1 MQFKNQNLAH
11 VVLAGGNGKLG
22 LGICNYL
29 IANSFNVTV
38 LSRITKKISKDVECF
53 SGSINQ
59 LPCDITNEAQ
69 LSSAISKCHAI
80 APVTSFI
87 NSTAYRPSV
96 NKNNTNLEDW
106 KESILVNSLLLHIPT
121 SKFTNYFL
129 DKEIK
134 GSIITISSI
143 YGLVAPTFHI
153 YRKTPYTTEPDYAY
167 NKSAA
172 IGYMRYM
179 SSLYAEKEIRF
190 NTICPGGIYSDQ
202 DPIFVENYCS
212 NIPIGKMAKSSD
224 LGGIVAFLCSKDSSY
239 ITGAI
244 IPVDGGWT
252 AQ

>member
-22 LGICNYL
+22 YGICNYL
-29 IANSFNVTV
+29 VANSFNVTV
-38 LSRITKKISKDVECF
+38 LSRNKKKISKDLESH

-59 LPCDITNEAQ
+59 ISCDITNDAE
-69 LSSAISKCHAI
+69 LRSALRKCHSISK
-80 APVTSFI
+80 VTSFI

-96 NKNNTNLEDW
+96 NKNSTNLNDW

-121 SKFTNYFL
+121 TNFTNYFL
-129 DKEIK
+129 DNEIK

-153 YRKTPYTTEPDYAY
+153 YKKTPYTTEPDYAY

-179 SSLYAEKEIRF
+179 SSLYADKEIRF
-190 NTICPGGIYSDQ
+190 NTICPGGVYSEQ

-224 LGGIVAFLCSKDSSY
+224 IGGIVAFLCSKDSSY
-239 ITGAI
+239 ITGSV